1 MPEPIRPIR
10 PIRRTV
16 PGPAGELVVWDYA
29 GGLPATLLLHGIGN
43 YGRVWD
49 LVADGVAGR
58 LRLIAPD
65 ARGHGDS
72 AAPAT
77 GYDSA
82 DFVADATAI
91 LDGLDLD
98 RVLVVGHSMG
108 GAHGFAFVQAHPE
121 RCRGFVII
129 DIGPDLEP
137 AGRERSVR
145 LTRERPAAFPDDAAA
160 GAYLRETSPGYTD
173 AVYAHRVRWLFR
185 RGPTGLT
192 WRADAGALA
201 QIIGTTSRPGTWA
214 ALATLRLPV
223 LVVRGTRSI
232 YLSAAT
238 AQRMVQTTP
247 GARLLELDAGHNV
260 QLDQPTALA
269 DAIVDFAHEIA
280 R

>member
-1 MPEPIRPIR
+1 MPE

-16 PGPAGELVVWDYA
+16 PVPAGELVVWDYP
-29 GGLPATLLLHGIGN
+29 GGPPATLLLHGIGN

-49 LVADGVAGR
+49 LVGDAVAGR

-82 DFVADATAI
+82 DFVADVTAI
-91 LDGLDLD
+91 LDGLAVD

-108 GAHGFAFVQAHPE
+108 GGHGFAFVQAHPE
-121 RCRGFVII
+121 RCSGFMII
-129 DIGPDLEP
+129 DIGPDLEA

-145 LTRERPAAFPDDAAA
+145 LTQERPASFPDDAAA
-160 GAYLRETSPGYTD
+160 ETYLRATSPGYSD
-173 AVYAHRVRWLFR
+173 AAYANRMRWLFR
-185 RGPTGLT
+185 PAPNGLT
-192 WRADAGALA
+192 WRSDAGALA
-201 QIIGTTSRPGTWA
+201 GIMRTARPGGWA
-214 ALATLRLPV
+214 ALGELRLPV

-232 YLSAAT
+232 YLSPAT
-238 AQRMVQTTP
+238 AHRMVQIIP

-260 QLDQPTALA
+260 QLDQPAALA
-269 DAIVDFAHEIA
+269 EAIVAFAREVA

>member
-1 MPEPIRPIR
+1 MPE

-16 PGPAGELVVWDYA
+16 PGPAGELVAWDYA
-29 GGLPATLLLHGIGN
+29 GGPPATLLLHGIGN

-49 LVADGVAGR
+49 FVADAVAGR

-82 DFVADATAI
+82 DFVADTTAI
-91 LDGLDLD
+91 LDALAID

-108 GAHGFAFVQAHPE
+108 GAHGFAFVQANSE
-121 RCRGFVII
+121 RCSGFVII
-129 DIGPDLEP
+129 DIGPDLEA

-145 LTRERPAAFPDDAAA
+145 LTQERPASFPDDAAA
-160 GAYLRETSPGYTD
+160 EAYLRATSPGYSD
-173 AVYAHRVRWLFR
+173 AAYANRVQWLFR
-185 RGPTGLT
+185 RGPGGLT
-192 WRADAGALA
+192 WRADAAALA
-201 QIIGTTSRPGTWA
+201 QIMGTPRRGTWA
-214 ALATLRLPV
+214 ALGTLRLPV

-232 YLSAAT
+232 YMSAAT
-238 AQRMVQTTP
+238 AQRMVRTIP
-247 GARLLELDAGHNV
+247 DARLLELDAGHNV
-260 QLDQPTALA
+260 QLDQPAALA

>member
-1 MPEPIRPIR
+1 MPEPIRH
-10 PIRRTV
+10 TV
-16 PGPAGELVVWDYA
+16 PGPAGELVVWDYP
-29 GGLPATLLLHGIGN
+29 GGPPAALLLHGIGN

-49 LVADGVAGR
+49 LVADTVAGR

-82 DFVADATAI
+82 DFVADTTAI
-91 LDGLDLD
+91 LDALDLD

-108 GAHGFAFVQAHPE
+108 GGHGFAFAQAHPE
-121 RCRGFVII
+121 RCSGFVII
-129 DIGPDLEP
+129 DIGPDLEA

-145 LTRERPAAFPDDAAA
+145 LTKDRPASFPDEAAA
-160 GAYLRETSPGYTD
+160 EAYVRATSPGYSD
-173 AVYAHRVRWLFR
+173 AVYADRVRWLFR
-185 RGPTGLT
+185 RGPGGLT

-201 QIIGTTSRPGTWA
+201 QIMGTARRGTWA
-214 ALATLRLPV
+214 ALAELRLPV

-238 AQRMVQTTP
+238 AQRMVQTIP
-247 GARLLELDAGHNV
+247 NARLLELDAGHNV
-260 QLDQPTALA
+260 QLDQPAALA
-269 DAIVDFAHEIA
+269 EAIVSFAHEIA